1 MRDELIEKIVQFE
14 WDYDSYEVS
23 DQFGNIECDIEAKEN
38 LTEYISNTLE
48 SSSNILIE
56 NLEEYMNEMDEDDEL
71 YKTAKELIEEIKTY
85 QLSLNNE
92 MEI

>member
-23 DQFGNIECDIEAKEN
+23 DQFGNIECDIEARES
-38 LTEYISNTLE
+38 LAEYISNTLE
-48 SSSNILIE
+48 NSSNILIE
-56 NLEEYMNEMDEDDEL
+56 NLEEYMIEMDEDEEL